1 MHLTSLILTQF
12 KNYEFQRLA
21 LSPRL
26 NCFVGANGAGK
37 TNLLEAVYY
46 LCMGKSYSNSPDQYA
61 VRHGD
66 DGSRLEGLFG
76 FDEEATSE
84 KDHIV
89 IKIQKRK
96 RKVIERNGTAY
107 ERLTEHVGRY
117 PVVIIVPDDSRL
129 VLEGSEIRRRLLDNS
144 LSQTDPVYLR
154 HLVAYNRL
162 LANRNAQLK
171 ELDGRQDTS
180 GLLDIYD
187 QQMVAPVAYM
197 LEKRQAFIGPFTEL
211 LTEAY
216 AAISGERE
224 SVSITYK
231 SQLHDVP
238 WLDLMAERRE
248 KDRVLQRTTAGIHR
262 DDLVFTQDG
271 HPLRRVASQGQLK
284 SFVLSLKLA
293 QYHLLERGTQR
304 PPILL
309 LDDIFDKLDSDR
321 VRQLLELVLSS
332 AFGQVFITDTDPE
345 RVTALIAG
353 KDENAWKRFL
363 VSDGKI
369 EQEEEPVSAYDS
381 KAKSGSSSRSKNLSP
396 SPSPEERGDGS
407 GGEEP

>member
-12 KNYEFQRLA
+12 KNYEFQRLT

-46 LCMGKSYSNSPDQYA
+46 LCMGKSYNSSPDQYA

-76 FDEEATSE
+76 FDAEDTKAE
-84 KDHIV
+84 KDRIV

-96 RKVIERNGTAY
+96 RKIIERNGTAY

-144 LSQTDPVYLR
+144 LSQTDPVYLS
-154 HLVAYNRL
+154 HLVAYNKL
-162 LANRNAQLK
+162 LANRNALLK
-171 ELDGRQDTS
+171 ELDGRKDTT

-187 QQMVAPVAYM
+187 QQMQAPVAYI

-224 SVSITYK
+224 SVAITYK
-231 SQLHDVP
+231 SQLHDTP
-238 WLDLMAERRE
+238 WLELMAERRE

-293 QYHLLERGTQR
+293 QYRLLERGTRR

-309 LDDIFDKLDSDR
+309 LDDIFDKLDRDR

-345 RVTALIAG
+345 RVTALIDG
-353 KDENAWKRFL
+353 KDATDWKRFL
-363 VSDGKI
+363 VAEGKI
-369 EQEEEPVSAYDS
+369 EQEEDS
-381 KAKSGSSSRSKNLSP
+381 TAV
-396 SPSPEERGDGS
+396 
-407 GGEEP
+407 